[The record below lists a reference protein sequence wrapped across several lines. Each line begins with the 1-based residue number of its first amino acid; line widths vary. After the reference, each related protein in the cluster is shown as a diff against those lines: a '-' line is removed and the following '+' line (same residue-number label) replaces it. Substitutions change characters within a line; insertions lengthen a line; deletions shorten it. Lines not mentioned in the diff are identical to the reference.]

1 MRLIVFDCDGTLVD
15 SQATIVTCAQ
25 AAFTAEGLAPP
36 PAQAIRRIVGLSL
49 AEAMAVLLP
58 EAGPAQVTR
67 LTRALQQRFGS
78 LQLTLHFHNT
88 RGMGLANVLAAVQ
101 GGITRFDG
109 SLGGLGGCP
118 YAPGASG
125 NISSEDAIHMLDA
138 MGYATG
144 IDLPRLLAV
153 ARQMPQIVGHDV
165 PGQVAK
171 AGRITDLHPAPASV
185 AEIKETFK

>member
-1 MRLIVFDCDGTLVD
+1 M
-15 SQATIVTCAQ
+15 AQ
-25 AAFTAEGLAPP
+25 
-36 PAQAIRRIVGLSL
+36 
-49 AEAMAVLLP
+49 
-58 EAGPAQVTR
+58 
-67 LTRALQQRFGS
+67 ALQQRFGG

-101 GGITRFDG
+101 EGIVRFDG

-125 NISSEDAIHMLDA
+125 NISSEDALHMLEA
-138 MGYATG
+138 MGYDTG
-144 IDLPRLLAV
+144 VDLQRLLAV
-153 ARQMPQIVGHDV
+153 SRRLPQLVGHDV

-185 AEIKETFK
+185 AELRQAAA